1 MILELNTEN
10 IKKLELGK
18 LRFTKEEITN
28 LLSRTENHTINDVYF
43 DYKNQKIYT
52 GIDMARNFL
61 NQNKD
66 YKPFPFS
73 YPDLIPEYYN
83 IKLAIYLKNKQR
95 LLGIIYNEV
104 EQTKEFINEQLRE
117 IKSIINDNQTYLDKI
132 PPRSHNYRRKAIII
146 HKAYVF
152 YLEKIFKEPQQIE
165 ANKSKEVKKELK
177 DFFKSDVNLNF
188 IKKIQEKYSNSKG
201 KKIAFL
207 IFLLEKEFKLI
218 EYSLNSKDSSR
229 KHFIQLLAE
238 KQVRTS
244 GIDKYFESNSL
255 ELDTYQYEKDN
266 DFIDIKK
273 FITNSIN

>member
-28 LLSRTENHTINDVYF
+28 LLSRKENHTINDIYF

-83 IKLAIYLKNKQR
+83 IKLAIYLKDKQR

-104 EQTKEFINEQLRE
+104 EQTKEFINEQLKE
-117 IKSIINDNQTYLDKI
+117 IKSIINDSQTYLDKI

-165 ANKSKEVKKELK
+165 INKPNKIKKEIKSFIQNINDKENFIIKLKELFLNEKGKPIKAMIRILERNEILLIPDRQFLSFYNSLQTEFNRDIGTYTSINDVKDK
-177 DFFKSDVNLNF
+177 DFDEAYLGRF
-188 IKKIQEKYSNSKG
+188 EKALKP
-201 KKIAFL
+201 L
-207 IFLLEKEFKLI
+207 ITRYKTK
-218 EYSLNSKDSSR
+218 
-229 KHFIQLLAE
+229 
-238 KQVRTS
+238 
-244 GIDKYFESNSL
+244 
-255 ELDTYQYEKDN
+255 
-266 DFIDIKK
+266 
-273 FITNSIN
+273 